1 MTIDQTTRSIERRK
15 HQHDKFH
22 KIFSHHQSLHAKK
35 QKIKRNK
42 GYQRHHTQHTYELTG
57 YSSY

>member
-15 HQHDKFH
+15 YQHDEFH
-22 KIFSHHQSLHAKK
+22 KILSHHQSLHAKK

-42 GYQRHHTQHTYELTG
+42 
-57 YSSY
+57 